1 MPAKDERK
9 VPMIRYCLWD
19 VGKTIYDYT
28 LNPLGDWVVENA
40 QRKVSVTD
48 VKRFDFGPYMRGQTE
63 FEQLCRQ
70 ICHAFEV
77 PYHAAVPAAI
87 NRAFH
92 RGIGAYFPETRQMMA
107 YLQRRGI
114 ENVIFS
120 NALPILSQSLKTE
133 GLVKAEHIFTSYESG
148 LLKPD
153 PAVYEYV
160 RSRLGCRFEEMMAVD
175 DKIQNIETVR
185 NLGINGV
192 FFSPQ
197 TIEESVKSLVGYDNR
212 EEVENAL
219 RRASKGQERARI
231 LQNGHN
237 RSLIAGSGAN
247 VTLWSGKTGTA
258 GSMKKRLQNVY
269 VGVLMRRNPK
279 NGKADGWGALGGLAE
294 MTGEA
299 EFLSAD
305 ERQRR
310 MLATVRDDVVL
321 ENGKPVLIR
330 DRQKIAA
337 ANIRR
342 ETREE
347 LGNLGIYDFN
357 LDEAVFEEV
366 VIPGLK
372 DDNFVIN
379 RWNGEGTV
387 WAITPHCHL
396 LQVEEEKLDYLQKM
410 STERKHEAD
419 SEARNYR
426 KVPLFEALSH
436 FGKKGGAEVSEDG
449 RDLVSDYRYPHEW
462 ITLWALAAKQ
472 LRYDDRAMLELASEV
487 QAECRYRIGFA
498 EALRQMNIGYDE
510 AAAALGIKSE
520 TVEKMQHNTEAVF
533 NGRLQNGRML

>member
-1 MPAKDERK
+1 
-9 VPMIRYCLWD
+9 
-19 VGKTIYDYT
+19 
-28 LNPLGDWVVENA
+28 
-40 QRKVSVTD
+40 
-48 VKRFDFGPYMRGQTE
+48 
-63 FEQLCRQ
+63 
-70 ICHAFEV
+70 
-77 PYHAAVPAAI
+77 
-87 NRAFH
+87 
-92 RGIGAYFPETRQMMA
+92 
-107 YLQRRGI
+107 
-114 ENVIFS
+114 
-120 NALPILSQSLKTE
+120 
-133 GLVKAEHIFTSYESG
+133 
-148 LLKPD
+148 
-153 PAVYEYV
+153 
-160 RSRLGCRFEEMMAVD
+160 
-175 DKIQNIETVR
+175 
-185 NLGINGV
+185 
-192 FFSPQ
+192 
-197 TIEESVKSLVGYDNR
+197 
-212 EEVENAL
+212 
-219 RRASKGQERARI
+219 
-231 LQNGHN
+231 
-237 RSLIAGSGAN
+237 
-247 VTLWSGKTGTA
+247 
-258 GSMKKRLQNVY
+258 
-269 VGVLMRRNPK
+269 
-279 NGKADGWGALGGLAE
+279 
-294 MTGEA
+294 
-299 EFLSAD
+299 
-305 ERQRR
+305 
-310 MLATVRDDVVL
+310 MLATLRDDVVL

-498 EALRQMNIGYDE
+498 EALRQMNIAYDE